1 MNKLKFI
8 LSALFVAT
16 VIAFSCTSVDL
27 SIIPEELES
36 IDSQFNPLELTK
48 AAIDESCCYHQSTGL
63 VLRNVV
69 DKRLVQ
75 YGSEICSDN
84 AISGYALKV
93 RPRTYKEQKY
103 IEQMKGI
110 KVSYIPFGYEP
121 VYLPAGTDVRSLS
134 LKYFPDDTREVLVKS
149 GVIKADGKQGEDD
162 LRKMSRVKI
171 PALYI
176 EWPIEMGLPDHM
188 DYEIMYAIKSDPPL
202 PELPAPLSYNLV
214 FQTYDPVLS
223 TNVRLKN
230 LKIRISKSGT
240 LISEELTDAN
250 GRATI
255 TASQASY
262 DWEPLTYS
270 ITTIFSSAKWTIT
283 RDTTSTTP
291 IHNTLGTLSQY
302 YDILD
307 PVDTIYFTLS
317 STSTEFEIH
326 RAIDYYRNDPHELSS
341 TILSSENSVIIA
353 AYTSSSQTYNG
364 LERWTKPMNDPY
376 RAVIAIFN
384 NGISLPELM
393 GTIFHEIGHARKDYA
408 QDTSFCNTY
417 EQKLIHDSYASFI
430 GYHLSRKYYTTKG
443 LYLAPFYYETF
454 NQQCRQWWPLSSED
468 IYSPLFIDLSDDF
481 NQNVYRPFY
490 VIDTISGVPIYE
502 IDRLGIFIKSLSEFI
517 TNSAYMVNLYFT
529 QAQLD
534 VLLLNYL

>member
-48 AAIDESCCYHQSTGL
+48 AAIDDSCCYHQSTGL

-121 VYLPAGTDVRSLS
+121 VYVPAGTDVRSLS
-134 LKYFPDDTREVLVKS
+134 LKNFHDDTREILVGPSIGKAYDGYGKDVLKGPS
-149 GVIKADGKQGEDD
+149 I
-162 LRKMSRVKI
+162 VKI

-176 EWPIEMGLPDHM
+176 EWPIEIGLPDDM
-188 DYEIMYAIKSDPPL
+188 DYEIMYAIKSDPTL
-202 PELPAPLSYNLV
+202 PGLPAPSRYNLV

-283 RDTTSTTP
+283 SDTTSTTP

-317 STSTEFEIH
+317 STTNEFEIH
-326 RAIDYYRNDPHELSS
+326 RAIDYYRNDQHELSS
-341 TILSSENSVIIA
+341 TILSSENSLIIA
-353 AYTSSSQTYNG
+353 TPNVSSQTRSGVEYWDDVVADGANIII
-364 LERWTKPMNDPY
+364 Y
-376 RAVIAIFN
+376 N
-384 NGISLPELM
+384 NGSTLPELM

-408 QDTSFCNTY
+408 QGTSFYNSY
-417 EQKLIHDSYASFI
+417 EQQLIHESYASFI
-430 GYHLSRKYYTTKG
+430 GFHLSRKYYIDKDISFT
-443 LYLAPFYYETF
+443 LAEYTF
-454 NQQCRQWWPLSSED
+454 FNTQHRQFWLSG
-468 IYSPLFIDLSDDF
+468 IYSPLFIDLADNV
-481 NQNVYRPFY
+481 NQSTFSTYYNY
-490 VIDTISGVPIYE
+490 VIDTISGVPIYD